1 MISIV
6 IDTKVSN
13 VGKNQI
19 DKIIESGESQE
30 VEFKESFHSSQE
42 FSKIMCGFANTY
54 GGIVIVGINTKK
66 EVIGLKEDAD
76 KLQQKISSSAQAI
89 SPPIIPS
96 IEVYDVDNKKIVT
109 IIIQRAIDNTFH
121 TFQGVIW
128 VKIGSTLKKIE
139 GNQIVDFLRSKQILC
154 FDETPSNAKIS
165 DIDVRKVK
173 YYLDIRKQSDFFK
186 AHSIED
192 FLITTKLATKN
203 GELKIKNSALLFFA
217 KNPISF
223 NPQIELKL
231 VRFEGAEPVK
241 IIAHELV
248 QTDLIESIEKAL
260 SFVKTNISKSIQIK
274 LDAKREE
281 KYQYPVD
288 VIREAVVNAV
298 AHRDYFSK
306 DAIQIYIF
314 TDRIEI
320 TNPGSLPQ
328 GLPKELF
335 GTLSVQ
341 RNPLTYKILRDYG
354 YVEGLGS
361 GVPRMINSMRE
372 HGLLDPEF
380 GIYEQF
386 FRIILRNK
394 SSYLKPIREHKDL
407 NERQLRAIKF
417 LKENKLMKAKIYAKI
432 NNVSSG
438 TALLDINEMIKFG
451 YIKKIG
457 SFRGAYYIFNP

>member
-1 MISIV
+1 M
-6 IDTKVSN
+6 DKD
-13 VGKNQI
+13 QI
-19 DKIIESGESQE
+19 FRIIESGESQE
-30 VEFKESFHSSQE
+30 VEFKESFHSFQE

-54 GGIVIVGINTKK
+54 GGIVIVGVNAKK
-66 EVIGLKEDAD
+66 EAVGLKEDAD

-96 IEVYDVDNKKIVT
+96 IEVHDINNRKIIT
-109 IIIQRAIDNTFH
+109 IVIQRAIDNTFH

-154 FDETPSNAKIS
+154 FDETPNNAKIS
-165 DIDVRKVK
+165 DIDANKIK
-173 YYLDIRKQSDFFK
+173 DYLSIRKQLDYFK
-186 AHSIED
+186 SHAIED
-192 FLITTKLATKN
+192 FLISMKLATKN
-203 GELKIKNSALLFFA
+203 GDLRIKNSALLFFA
-217 KNPISF
+217 KNPIAF

-288 VIREAVVNAV
+288 VIREAIVNAV
-298 AHRDYFSK
+298 VHRNYFSK

-314 TDRIEI
+314 SDRIEI

-372 HGLLDPEF
+372 RGLPDPEF

-386 FRIILRNK
+386 FRIVLRNQ
-394 SSYLKPIREHKDL
+394 SSNLKPIKEHSNL
-407 NERQLRAIKF
+407 NERQLKAIKF
-417 LKENKLMKAKIYAKI
+417 LKENKSMKTKMHMRI
-432 NNVSSG
+432 NRVSSG
-438 TALLDINEMIKFG
+438 TARLDINEMIKFG

-457 SFRGAYYIFNP
+457 SFRGVYYILNEEK